1 MKPFSLSSV
10 LPYKYRLMGGVSV
23 LAIYTLVPCHIYA
36 LANEA
41 RVDCGYASLSEL
53 GRLET
58 PTTNDLYHW
67 AYVASRSWIIM
78 RPYTSL
84 PTVRQKAPG

>member
-36 LANEA
+36 LADKA
-41 RVDCGYASLSEL
+41 RVDCGYASLKL

-58 PTTNDLYHW
+58 PTMNDLYHW
-67 AYVASRSWIIM
+67 AY
-78 RPYTSL
+78 T
-84 PTVRQKAPG
+84 